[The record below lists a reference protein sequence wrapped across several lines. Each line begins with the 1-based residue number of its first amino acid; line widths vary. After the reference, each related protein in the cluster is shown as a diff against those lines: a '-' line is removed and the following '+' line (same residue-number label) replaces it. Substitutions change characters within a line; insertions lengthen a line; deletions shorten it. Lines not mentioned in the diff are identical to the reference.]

1 MSLNLRN
8 NYFYCKYNTD
18 QYDECGFP
26 ADKHYIRFGEIH
38 TMEGKFLESPASGHL
53 VDDITRLRQRLE
65 YIERHI
71 QTRNQEVKNEY
82 NQALTKVLEAEKAL
96 SHFAEVFNKK

>member
-1 MSLNLRN
+1 MM
-8 NYFYCKYNTD
+8 
-18 QYDECGFP
+18 QYGFP
-26 ADKHYIRFGEIH
+26 TDKHYIGFGEIH
-38 TMEGKFLESPASGHL
+38 PMETNFQQSPASRHL

-96 SHFAEVFNKK
+96 GHFAEVFNNSK

>member
-1 MSLNLRN
+1 MV
-8 NYFYCKYNTD
+8 
-18 QYDECGFP
+18 QYGFP
-26 ADKHYIRFGEIH
+26 TDKHYIGFGEIH
-38 TMEGKFLESPASGHL
+38 PMEANFQQSPASGQV

-71 QTRNQEVKNEY
+71 QTRNQKVKNEY

-96 SHFAEVFNKK
+96 SHFAEVFNNVNDRVKC

>member
-1 MSLNLRN
+1 MM
-8 NYFYCKYNTD
+8 
-18 QYDECGFP
+18 QYGFP
-26 ADKHYIRFGEIH
+26 TDKHYIGFGEIH
-38 TMEGKFLESPASGHL
+38 PMEANFQQSPASGHL

-96 SHFAEVFNKK
+96 GHFDEVFNNSK